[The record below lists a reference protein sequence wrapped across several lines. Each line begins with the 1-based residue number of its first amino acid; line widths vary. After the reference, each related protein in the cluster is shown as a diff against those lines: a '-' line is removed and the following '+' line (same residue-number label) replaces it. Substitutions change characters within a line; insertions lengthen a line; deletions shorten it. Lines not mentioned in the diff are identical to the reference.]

1 MPADLMSPRYPEL
14 QLQALGINPTKA
26 KEARILPAGEW
37 LPHLSPPKD
46 IVSIRVFE
54 RWVIIPRLLG
64 LDNTGYE
71 TRLIFSLS
79 FEYHLLPQHKN

>member
-54 RWVIIPRLLG
+54 
-64 LDNTGYE
+64 
-71 TRLIFSLS
+71 
-79 FEYHLLPQHKN
+79 